1 MAKIKISG
9 FRCERCSHEWVPI
22 DRATEPRVC
31 PHCKS
36 PYWNLPRRANSKD
49 ADDNQAQI
57 ANLLVKRKRLEDAH
71 ADRISR
77 LAKMTVRQACAW
89 ARHYE
94 QNATTK
100 EEVVGASEESHALRL
115 RIIDDQ
121 IGRLRGEITTP
132 LLGVEAL
139 PEIMERLG
147 IGDLVARLPSSR
159 AARCLQPSEDDG
171 I

>member
-1 MAKIKISG
+1 
-9 FRCERCSHEWVPI
+9 
-22 DRATEPRVC
+22 
-31 PHCKS
+31 
-36 PYWNLPRRANSKD
+36 
-49 ADDNQAQI
+49 
-57 ANLLVKRKRLEDAH
+57 
-71 ADRISR
+71 
-77 LAKMTVRQACAW
+77 MTVRQACAW